1 MLKMNIYVLRVVFMK
16 KKNEFRRET
25 PKTQHRKLIYD
36 LTTLLVPITIIV
48 IGIFLSTQKFSEL
61 VGYNPAYCDRP
72 IYVLKHSYGRYPE
85 GYPIFNP
92 LVILITMFT
101 NPFDQVAQD
110 AIAIAAVPGVVCTVL
125 GIVVWLVISVI
136 RSAGIN
142 KKQNLYGTARWGNE
156 KDLKLNGLC
165 EEHGVVLCQQWSADT
180 EMTINSKGN
189 KGLKVKK
196 TAPLIC
202 HSGNSHTLMIAPTR
216 SGKGV
221 GSVTTTCVSFRQSM
235 IIFDPKGELYNMTA
249 GYRQQF
255 SRVIKYSPV
264 REETACFNP
273 LEEVEL
279 DANAFKDIGTIL
291 TNIFNSN
298 DKKGDSNSD
307 FFDNNARDLLT
318 GVIFHVLS
326 AMGEDGGHLYPRE
339 ERNIA
344 GVLRIFARAANGEDE
359 EGNPLPA
366 GEALLDEMINSKHLD
381 KYGNESDYIHGIIL
395 DVAMSA
401 KQQHEKV
408 RSDIMQTVQ
417 SKLNLFRDPL
427 IANSTSHSD
436 FKLSDFYESD
446 VPITLYLTVPF
457 GQIDRVAPVFKL
469 LIDFILRR
477 FSSGEL
483 RAGVKEETL
492 QIPILFMLDEFPTL
506 GKMDFLAKSMGV
518 LAGLGMRFYI
528 IVQMYTQIL
537 ELYGQHNT
545 FMANCRY
552 KIIYAPQEQ
561 SDCEMFSK
569 MMGKESVRNDNM
581 SVSGSRYAVALNN
594 LNVSSQEVARD
605 LINPDE
611 LMKLPY
617 TDCIVMA
624 EGMPPYM
631 GKKLAYYDDDRFKDK
646 VYFENQDT
654 GEVKTGFLAPYSQ
667 EEINREVAGLPSN
680 IKRREADRI
689 EAEQRKV
696 QGEKT
701 KQKVE
706 NEAFDPVKFLESY
719 LGDNEGKSEKW
730 DSPWTGEIDADDEPP
745 PKLARYS
752 PEDFDLP
759 DDASQMPIGQED

>member
-1 MLKMNIYVLRVVFMK
+1 MA
-16 KKNEFRRET
+16 KNEFRRET
-25 PKTQHRKLIYD
+25 PKSNHRKLIYD
-36 LTTLLVPITIIV
+36 LTTLLIPITLIV
-48 IGIFLSTQKFSEL
+48 IGIFLSSQKFAEL
-61 VGYNPAYCDRP
+61 VGYDPRYCDRP
-72 IYVLKHSYGRYPE
+72 IYILKHSYGKYPA

-101 NPFDQVAQD
+101 NPFDQVAQNAISVAIIPGVAC
-110 AIAIAAVPGVVCTVL
+110 AIAGVVL
-125 GIVVWLVISVI
+125 WLVISVI
-136 RSAGIN
+136 RSVGIN
-142 KKQNLYGTARWGNE
+142 KNQKLYGTARWANE
-156 KDLKLNGLC
+156 KDLKKNGLC
-165 EEHGVVLCQQWSADT
+165 EKEGVVLCQQWSAVT

-189 KGLKVKK
+189 KGLIVKK

-216 SGKGV
+216 SGKGT
-221 GSVTTTCVSFRQSM
+221 GSISYTLVSYRGSM
-235 IIFDPKGELYNMTA
+235 IVFDPKGELYNMTA

-264 REETACFNP
+264 QKETACFNP

-279 DANAFKDIGTIL
+279 DENAFKDIGTIL

-326 AMGEDGGHLYPRE
+326 ARDANGNMLYPKK

-344 GVLRIFARAANGEDE
+344 GVLRIFARAANGTDE

-366 GEALLDEMINSKHLD
+366 GEALLDEMIESKHLD
-381 KYGNESDYIHGIIL
+381 KNGQESDYIHGIIL

-457 GQIDRVAPVFKL
+457 GQIDRIAPVFKL

-483 RAGVKEETL
+483 RAGEKDKSL
-492 QIPILFMLDEFPTL
+492 KIPILFLLDEFSSL
-506 GKMDFLAKSMGV
+506 GKMEFISRSMGI
-518 LAGLGMRFYI
+518 LAGLGMRFFI
-528 IVQMYTQIL
+528 VVQMYTQIL

-605 LINPDE
+605 LMNPDE

-617 TDCIVMA
+617 TDCIVLA

-631 GKKLAYYDDDRFKDK
+631 GKKNAYYNDDRVKSRI
-646 VYFENQDT
+646 YYENQDT
-654 GEVKTGFLAPYSQ
+654 GEITGRLPPYSQ

-680 IKRREADRI
+680 VKRREEEKVEEIQSKERI
-689 EAEQRKV
+689 ET
-696 QGEKT
+696 T
-701 KQKVE
+701 KQETEKKE
-706 NEAFDPVKFLESY
+706 FDPVNFLETY
-719 LGDNEGKSEKW
+719 LSDESGNCEDW
-730 DSPWTGEIDADDEPP
+730 DSPWEGYVEDDNDEPP
-745 PKLARYS
+745 PKIATFV
-752 PEDFDLP
+752 PEDFDVEE
-759 DDASQMPIGQED
+759 SVY

>member
-1 MLKMNIYVLRVVFMK
+1 MA
-16 KKNEFRRET
+16 KNEFRRET
-25 PKTQHRKLIYD
+25 PKSNHRKLIYD
-36 LTTLLVPITIIV
+36 LTTLLIPITLIV
-48 IGIFLSTQKFSEL
+48 IGIFLSSQKFAEL
-61 VGYNPAYCDRP
+61 VGYDPRYCDRP
-72 IYVLKHSYGRYPE
+72 IYILKHSYGKYPA

-101 NPFDQVAQD
+101 NPFDQVAQNAISVAVIPGVAC
-110 AIAIAAVPGVVCTVL
+110 AIAGVVL
-125 GIVVWLVISVI
+125 WLVISVI
-136 RSAGIN
+136 RSVGIN
-142 KKQNLYGTARWGNE
+142 KNQKLYGTARWGNE
-156 KDLKLNGLC
+156 KDLKKNGLC
-165 EEHGVVLCQQWSADT
+165 EDNGVVLCQQWSADT

-221 GSVTTTCVSFRQSM
+221 GSVTTTCISYRHSM
-235 IIFDPKGELYNMTA
+235 IIFDPKGEIYNMTA
-249 GYRQQF
+249 GYRQKF

-264 REETACFNP
+264 QKETACFNP

-279 DANAFKDIGTIL
+279 DENAFKDIGTIL

-326 AMGEDGGHLYPRE
+326 ARDANGNMLYPKK
-339 ERNIA
+339 ERNIS
-344 GVLRIFARAANGEDE
+344 GVLRIFARAANGTDE

-366 GEALLDEMINSKHLD
+366 GEALLDEMIESKHLD
-381 KYGNESDYIHGIIL
+381 KNGQESDYIHGIIL

-436 FKLSDFYESD
+436 FKLSDFYDSD

-483 RAGVKEETL
+483 RAGQKENTL
-492 QIPILFMLDEFPTL
+492 KIPILFMLDEFPTL

-518 LAGLGMRFYI
+518 LAGLGMRFYV

-537 ELYGQHNT
+537 DLYGQHNT

-605 LINPDE
+605 LMNPDE
-611 LMKLPY
+611 LAKLPY

-631 GKKLAYYDDDRFKDK
+631 GKKLAYYDDDRFRTK

-654 GEVKTGFLAPYSQ
+654 GEVKTGFLPPYSQ

-680 IKRREADRI
+680 VKRREEEKVEEIQSKERI
-689 EAEQRKV
+689 ET
-696 QGEKT
+696 T
-701 KQKVE
+701 KQETEKKE
-706 NEAFDPVKFLESY
+706 FDPVNFLETY
-719 LGDNEGKSEKW
+719 LSDENGNCEDW
-730 DSPWTGEIDADDEPP
+730 DSPWEGYVEDDNDEPP
-745 PKLARYS
+745 PKIATFV
-752 PEDFDLP
+752 PEDFDVEE
-759 DDASQMPIGQED
+759 SVY

>member
-1 MLKMNIYVLRVVFMK
+1 MA
-16 KKNEFRRET
+16 KNEFRRET
-25 PKTQHRKLIYD
+25 PKSNHRKLIYD
-36 LTTLLVPITIIV
+36 LTTLLIPITLIV
-48 IGIFLSTQKFSEL
+48 IGIFFASQKFAEL
-61 VGYNPAYCDRP
+61 VGYDPRYCDRP
-72 IYVLKHSYGRYPE
+72 IYILKHSYGKYPA

-101 NPFDQVAQD
+101 NPFDQVAQNAISVAIIPGVAC
-110 AIAIAAVPGVVCTVL
+110 AIAGVL
-125 GIVVWLVISVI
+125 LWLVISVI
-136 RSAGIN
+136 RSIGIN
-142 KKQNLYGTARWGNE
+142 KNQKLYGTARWGNE
-156 KDLKLNGLC
+156 KDLKKNGLC
-165 EEHGVVLCQQWSADT
+165 EKEGVVLCQQWSAVT

-189 KGLKVKK
+189 KGLIVKK

-216 SGKGV
+216 SGKGT
-221 GSVTTTCVSFRQSM
+221 GSISYTLVSYKGSM
-235 IIFDPKGELYNMTA
+235 IVFDPKGELYNMTA

-264 REETACFNP
+264 QKETACFNP

-279 DANAFKDIGTIL
+279 DENAFKDIGTIL

-326 AMGEDGGHLYPRE
+326 ARDANGNMLYPKK
-339 ERNIA
+339 ERNIP
-344 GVLRIFARAANGEDE
+344 GVLRIFARAANGTDE

-366 GEALLDEMINSKHLD
+366 GEALLDEMIESKHLD
-381 KYGNESDYIHGIIL
+381 KNGQESDYIHGIIL

-457 GQIDRVAPVFKL
+457 GQIDRIAPVFKL

-483 RAGVKEETL
+483 RAGEKDKSL
-492 QIPILFMLDEFPTL
+492 KIPILFLLDEFSSL
-506 GKMDFLAKSMGV
+506 GKMEFISRSMGI
-518 LAGLGMRFYI
+518 LAGLGMRFFI
-528 IVQMYTQIL
+528 VVQMYTQIL
-537 ELYGQHNT
+537 DLYGQHNT

-605 LINPDE
+605 LMNPDE

-631 GKKLAYYDDDRFKDK
+631 GKKNAYYNDDRVKSRI
-646 VYFENQDT
+646 YYENQDT
-654 GEVKTGFLAPYSQ
+654 GEITGRLPPYSQ

-680 IKRREADRI
+680 VKRREEEKVEEIQSKQRI
-689 EAEQRKV
+689 ET
-696 QGEKT
+696 T
-701 KQKVE
+701 KQETEKKE
-706 NEAFDPVKFLESY
+706 FDPVNFLETY
-719 LGDNEGKSEKW
+719 LSDENGNCEDW
-730 DSPWTGEIDADDEPP
+730 DSPWEGYVEDDNDEPP
-745 PKLARYS
+745 PKIATFV
-752 PEDFDLP
+752 PEDFDVEE
-759 DDASQMPIGQED
+759 SVY

>member
-1 MLKMNIYVLRVVFMK
+1 MA
-16 KKNEFRRET
+16 KNEFRREA
-25 PKTQHRKLIYD
+25 PKSQNRKLIYD
-36 LTTLLVPITIIV
+36 LTALIIPITLII
-48 IGIFLSTQKFSEL
+48 IGIFLSSQKFAEL
-61 VGYNPAYCDRP
+61 VGYNPRYCDQP
-72 IYVLKHSYGRYPE
+72 IYILKHSYGKYPA

-92 LVILITMFT
+92 LVILVTMFT
-101 NPFDQVAQD
+101 NPFDEVAQNAIPIAVIPGAIC
-110 AIAIAAVPGVVCTVL
+110 AIAGVIL
-125 GIVVWLVISVI
+125 WLLISII
-136 RSAGIN
+136 RSYGAN
-142 KKQNLYGTARWGNE
+142 KNQKLYGTARWANE
-156 KDLKLNGLC
+156 KDLKKNGLC
-165 EEHGVVLCQQWSADT
+165 EKEGVVLCQQWSANT

-196 TAPLIC
+196 TAPWVC

-216 SGKGV
+216 SGKGT
-221 GSVTTTCVSFRQSM
+221 GSISYTLVSYKGSM
-235 IIFDPKGELYNMTA
+235 IVFDPKGELYNMTA

-264 REETACFNP
+264 QKETACFNP

-279 DANAFKDIGTIL
+279 DENAFKDIGTIL

-326 AMGEDGGHLYPRE
+326 ARDENGNMLYPKK

-344 GVLRIFARAANGEDE
+344 GVLRIFARAANGTDE

-366 GEALLDEMINSKHLD
+366 GEALLDEMIQSKHLD
-381 KYGNESDYIHGIIL
+381 KNGQESDYIHGIIL

-436 FKLSDFYESD
+436 FKLSDFYDSE

-457 GQIDRVAPVFKL
+457 GQIDRISSVFKL

-483 RAGVKEETL
+483 RAGEKDKSL
-492 QIPILFMLDEFPTL
+492 KIPILFMLDEFPTL
-506 GKMDFLAKSMGV
+506 GKMDFLAKSMGI
-518 LAGLGMRFYI
+518 LAGLGMRFFI
-528 IVQMYTQIL
+528 VVQMYTQIL
-537 ELYGQHNT
+537 DLYGQHNS

-569 MMGKESVRNDNM
+569 MMGKESVRNDNL
-581 SVSGSRYAVALNN
+581 SVSGSRYGVALNN

-605 LINPDE
+605 LMNPDE
-611 LMKLPY
+611 LAKLPY

-631 GKKLAYYDDDRFKDK
+631 GKKNAYYNDDRVKSR
-646 VYFENQDT
+646 VYYEDQDT
-654 GEVKTGFLAPYSQ
+654 GKITGRLPPYSQ

-680 IKRREADRI
+680 QRRMQEEKVEAIESKQRI
-689 EAEQRKV
+689 ET
-696 QGEKT
+696 T
-701 KQKVE
+701 KQESEKKL
-706 NEAFDPVKFLESY
+706 FDPVDFLETY
-719 LGDNEGKSEKW
+719 LGNETGECENW
-730 DSPWTGEIDADDEPP
+730 DSPWNGKVEENNDEPP
-745 PKLARYS
+745 PKIATYL
-752 PEDFDLP
+752 PEDFDV
-759 DDASQMPIGQED
+759 DESVY

>member
-1 MLKMNIYVLRVVFMK
+1 MA
-16 KKNEFRRET
+16 KNEFRRES
-25 PKTQHRKLIYD
+25 PKSNHRKLIYD
-36 LTTLLVPITIIV
+36 LTTLIIPITLIL
-48 IGIFLSTQKFSEL
+48 IGIFLSSQKFAEL
-61 VGYNPAYCDRP
+61 VGYDPRYCDRP
-72 IYVLKHSYGRYPE
+72 IYILKHSYGKYPA

-110 AIAIAAVPGVVCTVL
+110 AISVAIIPGVACSIA
-125 GIVVWLVISVI
+125 GIVLWLVISVI
-136 RSAGIN
+136 RSVGIN
-142 KKQNLYGTARWGNE
+142 KNQNLYGTARWGNE
-156 KDLKLNGLC
+156 KDLKKNGLC
-165 EEHGVVLCQQWSADT
+165 ETNGVVLCQQWSAVT

-196 TAPLIC
+196 TAPLLC

-221 GSVTTTCVSFRQSM
+221 GSVTTTCISYRHSM
-235 IIFDPKGELYNMTA
+235 IIFDPKGEIYNMTA
-249 GYRQQF
+249 GYRQKF

-264 REETACFNP
+264 QKETACFNP

-279 DANAFKDIGTIL
+279 DENAFKDIGTIL

-326 AMGEDGGHLYPRE
+326 ARDANGNMLYPKK

-344 GVLRIFARAANGEDE
+344 GVLRIFARAANGTDE
-359 EGNPLPA
+359 EGEPLPA
-366 GEALLDEMINSKHLD
+366 GEALLDEMIESKHLD
-381 KYGNESDYIHGIIL
+381 KNGQESDYIHGIIL

-483 RAGVKEETL
+483 RAGQKENTL
-492 QIPILFMLDEFPTL
+492 KIPILFMLDEFPTL

-518 LAGLGMRFYI
+518 LAGLGMRFYV

-537 ELYGQHNT
+537 DLYGQHNT

-605 LINPDE
+605 LMNPDE
-611 LMKLPY
+611 LAKLPY

-631 GKKLAYYDDDRFKDK
+631 GKKLAYYDDDRFRTK
-646 VYFENQDT
+646 VYFENQET
-654 GEVKTGFLAPYSQ
+654 GEVKTGFLPPYSQ
-667 EEINREVAGLPSN
+667 DEINREVAGLPSN
-680 IKRREADRI
+680 IKRIEEEKVEEIQSKERI
-689 EAEQRKV
+689 ET
-696 QGEKT
+696 T
-701 KQKVE
+701 KQETEKKE
-706 NEAFDPVKFLESY
+706 FDPVSFLETY
-719 LGDNEGKSEKW
+719 LADDNGNCEEW
-730 DSPWTGEIDADDEPP
+730 DSPWDGEINDDNDEPP
-745 PKLARYS
+745 PKIATFV
-752 PEDFDLP
+752 PEDFDVEES
-759 DDASQMPIGQED
+759 AY

>member
-1 MLKMNIYVLRVVFMK
+1 MA
-16 KKNEFRRET
+16 KNEFRRET
-25 PKTQHRKLIYD
+25 PKSNHRKLIYD
-36 LTTLLVPITIIV
+36 LTTLLIPITLIV
-48 IGIFLSTQKFSEL
+48 IGIFLSSQKFAEL
-61 VGYNPAYCDRP
+61 VGYDPRYCDRP
-72 IYVLKHSYGRYPE
+72 IYILKHSYGKYPA

-101 NPFDQVAQD
+101 NPFDQVAQNAISVAIIPGVAC
-110 AIAIAAVPGVVCTVL
+110 AIAGVVL
-125 GIVVWLVISVI
+125 WLVISVI
-136 RSAGIN
+136 RSVGIN
-142 KKQNLYGTARWGNE
+142 KNQKLYGTARWGNE
-156 KDLKLNGLC
+156 KDLKKNGLC
-165 EEHGVVLCQQWSADT
+165 EDNGVVLCQQWSADT

-221 GSVTTTCVSFRQSM
+221 GSVTTTCISYRHSM
-235 IIFDPKGELYNMTA
+235 IIFDPKGEIYNMTA
-249 GYRQQF
+249 GYRQKF

-264 REETACFNP
+264 QKETACFNP

-279 DANAFKDIGTIL
+279 DENAFKDIGTIL

-326 AMGEDGGHLYPRE
+326 ARDANGNMLYPKK
-339 ERNIA
+339 ERNIS
-344 GVLRIFARAANGEDE
+344 GVLRIFARAANGTDE

-366 GEALLDEMINSKHLD
+366 GEALLDEMIESKHLD
-381 KYGNESDYIHGIIL
+381 KNGQESDYIHGIIL

-483 RAGVKEETL
+483 RAGQKENTL
-492 QIPILFMLDEFPTL
+492 KIPILFMLDEFPTL

-518 LAGLGMRFYI
+518 LAGLGMRFYV

-537 ELYGQHNT
+537 DLYGQHNT

-605 LINPDE
+605 LMNPDE
-611 LMKLPY
+611 LAKLPY

-631 GKKLAYYDDDRFKDK
+631 GKKLAYYDDDRFRTK

-654 GEVKTGFLAPYSQ
+654 GEVKTGFLPPYSQ

-680 IKRREADRI
+680 VKRREEEKVEEIQSKERI
-689 EAEQRKV
+689 ET
-696 QGEKT
+696 T
-701 KQKVE
+701 KQETEKKE
-706 NEAFDPVKFLESY
+706 FDPVNFLETY
-719 LGDNEGKSEKW
+719 LSDESGNCEDW
-730 DSPWTGEIDADDEPP
+730 DSPWEGYVEDDNDEPP
-745 PKLARYS
+745 PKIATFV
-752 PEDFDLP
+752 PEDFDVEE
-759 DDASQMPIGQED
+759 SVY

>member
-1 MLKMNIYVLRVVFMK
+1 MS
-16 KKNEFRRET
+16 KNEFRREA
-25 PKTQHRKLIYD
+25 PKSQHRKLFYD
-36 LTTLLVPITIIV
+36 LTTLIIPITIII
-48 IGIFLSTQKFSEL
+48 IGIFLSSQKFAEL
-61 VGYNPAYCDRP
+61 VGYNPQYCDKP
-72 IYVLKHSYGRYPE
+72 IYILKHNYGKYPA

-92 LVILITMFT
+92 FFTVIAMVTK
-101 NPFDQVAQD
+101 PFDEVVQSATGNAIIPGISCTIL
-110 AIAIAAVPGVVCTVL
+110 AIAL
-125 GIVVWLVISVI
+125 WLVISVI
-136 RSAGIN
+136 RTIGIN
-142 KKQNLYGTARWGNE
+142 KNQKLYGTARWANE
-156 KDLKLNGLC
+156 KDLKKNGLC
-165 EEHGVVLCQQWSADT
+165 EKDGVVLCQQWSAVT

-216 SGKGV
+216 SGKGT
-221 GSVTTTCVSFRQSM
+221 GSISYTLVSYRGSM
-235 IIFDPKGELYNMTA
+235 IVFDPKGELYNMTA

-264 REETACFNP
+264 QKETACFNP

-279 DANAFKDIGTIL
+279 DENAFKDIGTIL

-326 AMGEDGGHLYPRE
+326 ARDANGNMLYPKK
-339 ERNIA
+339 ERNIS
-344 GVLRIFARAANGEDE
+344 GVLRIFARAANGTDE

-366 GEALLDEMINSKHLD
+366 GEALLDEMIESKHLD
-381 KYGNESDYIHGIIL
+381 KNGQESDYIHGIIL

-457 GQIDRVAPVFKL
+457 GQIDRIAPVFKL

-483 RAGVKEETL
+483 RAGEKDKSL
-492 QIPILFMLDEFPTL
+492 KIPILFMLDEFSSL
-506 GKMDFLAKSMGV
+506 GKMEFISRSMGI
-518 LAGLGMRFYI
+518 LAGLGMRFFI
-528 IVQMYTQIL
+528 VVQMYTQIL
-537 ELYGQHNT
+537 DLYGQHNT

-605 LINPDE
+605 LMNPDE

-617 TDCIVMA
+617 TDCIVLA

-631 GKKLAYYDDDRFKDK
+631 GKKNAYYNDDRVKSRIYYED
-646 VYFENQDT
+646 QDT
-654 GEVKTGFLAPYSQ
+654 GKITGRLPPYSQ

-680 IKRREADRI
+680 VKRREEEKVEEIQSKERI
-689 EAEQRKV
+689 
-696 QGEKT
+696 EKT
-701 KQKVE
+701 KQETEKKE
-706 NEAFDPVKFLESY
+706 FDPISFLESY
-719 LGDNEGKSEKW
+719 QSDNSGDCVEW
-730 DSPWTGEIDADDEPP
+730 DSPVNKIEEEDTDEPP
-745 PKLARYS
+745 PKIATYS
-752 PEDFDLP
+752 PDDFIVEDN
-759 DDASQMPIGQED
+759 

>member
-1 MLKMNIYVLRVVFMK
+1 MA
-16 KKNEFRRET
+16 KNEFRRET
-25 PKTQHRKLIYD
+25 PKSNHRKLIYD
-36 LTTLLVPITIIV
+36 LTTLLIPITLIV
-48 IGIFLSTQKFSEL
+48 IGIFLSSQKFAEL
-61 VGYNPAYCDRP
+61 VGYNPRYCDRP
-72 IYVLKHSYGRYPE
+72 IYILKHTYGKYPA

-110 AIAIAAVPGVVCTVL
+110 AISVAIIPCVACAIAGVVL
-125 GIVVWLVISVI
+125 WLVISVI
-136 RSAGIN
+136 RSVGIN
-142 KKQNLYGTARWGNE
+142 KNQKLYGTARWGNE
-156 KDLKLNGLC
+156 KDLKKNGLC
-165 EEHGVVLCQQWSADT
+165 EKDGVVLCQQWSAVT

-216 SGKGV
+216 SGKGT
-221 GSVTTTCVSFRQSM
+221 GSISYTLVSYRGSM
-235 IIFDPKGELYNMTA
+235 IVFDPKGELYNMTA

-264 REETACFNP
+264 QKETACFNP

-279 DANAFKDIGTIL
+279 DENAFKDIGTIL

-326 AMGEDGGHLYPRE
+326 ARDANGNMLYPKK
-339 ERNIA
+339 ERNIP
-344 GVLRIFARAANGEDE
+344 GVLRIFARAANGTDE

-366 GEALLDEMINSKHLD
+366 GEALLDEMIESKHLD
-381 KYGNESDYIHGIIL
+381 KNGQESDYIHGIIL

-457 GQIDRVAPVFKL
+457 GQIDRIAPVFKL

-483 RAGVKEETL
+483 RAGEKDKSL
-492 QIPILFMLDEFPTL
+492 KIPILFMLDEFSSL
-506 GKMDFLAKSMGV
+506 GKMEFISRSMGI
-518 LAGLGMRFYI
+518 LAGLGMRFFI
-528 IVQMYTQIL
+528 VVQMYTQIL
-537 ELYGQHNT
+537 DLYGQHNT

-605 LINPDE
+605 LMNPDE

-617 TDCIVMA
+617 TDCIVLA

-631 GKKLAYYDDDRFKDK
+631 GKKNAYYDDDRVKSRI
-646 VYFENQDT
+646 YYENQDT
-654 GEVKTGFLAPYSQ
+654 GEITGRLPPYTQ

-680 IKRREADRI
+680 VKRREEEKVEEIQSKERI
-689 EAEQRKV
+689 ET
-696 QGEKT
+696 T
-701 KQKVE
+701 KQETEKKE
-706 NEAFDPVKFLESY
+706 FDPVNFLESY
-719 LGDNEGKSEKW
+719 LADKSGNIEHW
-730 DSPWTGEIDADDEPP
+730 DSPFQGISSEDDDEPP
-745 PKLARYS
+745 PKIARFV
-752 PEDFDLP
+752 PEDFD
-759 DDASQMPIGQED
+759 SVG

>member
-1 MLKMNIYVLRVVFMK
+1 MA
-16 KKNEFRRET
+16 KNEFRRET
-25 PKTQHRKLIYD
+25 PKSNHRKLIYD
-36 LTTLLVPITIIV
+36 LTTLLIPITLIV
-48 IGIFLSTQKFSEL
+48 IGIFLSSQKFAEL
-61 VGYNPAYCDRP
+61 VGYDPRYCDRP
-72 IYVLKHSYGRYPE
+72 IYILKHSYGKYPA

-101 NPFDQVAQD
+101 NPFDQVAQNAISVAIIPGVAC
-110 AIAIAAVPGVVCTVL
+110 AIAGVVL
-125 GIVVWLVISVI
+125 WLVISVI
-136 RSAGIN
+136 RSIGIN
-142 KKQNLYGTARWGNE
+142 KNQKLYGTARWGNE
-156 KDLKLNGLC
+156 KDLKKNGLC
-165 EEHGVVLCQQWSADT
+165 EKEGVVLCQQWSAVT

-189 KGLKVKK
+189 KGLIVKK

-216 SGKGV
+216 SGKGT
-221 GSVTTTCVSFRQSM
+221 GSISYTLVSYKGSM
-235 IIFDPKGELYNMTA
+235 IVFDPKGELYNMTA

-264 REETACFNP
+264 QKETACFNP

-279 DANAFKDIGTIL
+279 DENAFKDIGTIL

-326 AMGEDGGHLYPRE
+326 ARDANGNMLYPKK

-344 GVLRIFARAANGEDE
+344 GVLRIFARAANGTDE

-366 GEALLDEMINSKHLD
+366 GEALLDEMIESKHLD
-381 KYGNESDYIHGIIL
+381 KNGQESDYIHGIIL

-457 GQIDRVAPVFKL
+457 GQIDRIAPVFKL

-483 RAGVKEETL
+483 RAGEKDKSL
-492 QIPILFMLDEFPTL
+492 KIPILFMLDEFSSL
-506 GKMDFLAKSMGV
+506 GKMEFISRSMGI
-518 LAGLGMRFYI
+518 LAGLGMRFFI
-528 IVQMYTQIL
+528 VVQMYTQIL
-537 ELYGQHNT
+537 DLYGQHNT

-605 LINPDE
+605 LMNPDE

-617 TDCIVMA
+617 TDCIVLA

-631 GKKLAYYDDDRFKDK
+631 GKKNAYYDDDRVKSRI
-646 VYFENQDT
+646 YYENQDT
-654 GEVKTGFLAPYSQ
+654 GEITGRLPPYTQ

-680 IKRREADRI
+680 VKRRAEEKVEEIQSKERI
-689 EAEQRKV
+689 ET
-696 QGEKT
+696 T
-701 KQKVE
+701 KQETEKKE
-706 NEAFDPVKFLESY
+706 FDPVNFLETY
-719 LGDNEGKSEKW
+719 LSDESGNCEDW
-730 DSPWTGEIDADDEPP
+730 DSPWEGYVEDDNDEPP
-745 PKLARYS
+745 PKIATFV
-752 PEDFDLP
+752 PEDFDVEE
-759 DDASQMPIGQED
+759 SVY

>member
-1 MLKMNIYVLRVVFMK
+1 MA
-16 KKNEFRRET
+16 KNEFRRET
-25 PKTQHRKLIYD
+25 PKSNHRKLIYD
-36 LTTLLVPITIIV
+36 LTTLLIPITLIV
-48 IGIFLSTQKFSEL
+48 IGIFLSSQKFAEL
-61 VGYNPAYCDRP
+61 VGYDPRYCDRP
-72 IYVLKHSYGRYPE
+72 IYILKHSYGKYPA

-101 NPFDQVAQD
+101 NPFDQVAQNAISVAIIPGVAC
-110 AIAIAAVPGVVCTVL
+110 AIAGVVL
-125 GIVVWLVISVI
+125 WLVISVI
-136 RSAGIN
+136 RSIGIN
-142 KKQNLYGTARWGNE
+142 KNQKLYGTARWGNE
-156 KDLKLNGLC
+156 KDLKKNGLC
-165 EEHGVVLCQQWSADT
+165 EKEGVVLCQQWSAVT

-189 KGLKVKK
+189 KGLIVKK

-216 SGKGV
+216 SGKGT
-221 GSVTTTCVSFRQSM
+221 GSISYTLVSYKGSM
-235 IIFDPKGELYNMTA
+235 IVFDPKGELYNMTA

-264 REETACFNP
+264 QKETACFNP

-279 DANAFKDIGTIL
+279 DENAFKDIGTIL

-326 AMGEDGGHLYPRE
+326 ARDANGNMLYPKK

-344 GVLRIFARAANGEDE
+344 GVLRIFARAANGTDE

-366 GEALLDEMINSKHLD
+366 GEALLDEMIESKHLD
-381 KYGNESDYIHGIIL
+381 KNGQESDYIHGIIL

-427 IANSTSHSD
+427 IANSTNHSD

-457 GQIDRVAPVFKL
+457 GQIDRIAPVFKL

-483 RAGVKEETL
+483 RAGEKDKSL
-492 QIPILFMLDEFPTL
+492 KIPILFMLDEFPTL
-506 GKMDFLAKSMGV
+506 GKMDFLAKSMGI
-518 LAGLGMRFYI
+518 LAGLGMRFFI
-528 IVQMYTQIL
+528 VVQMYTQIL
-537 ELYGQHNT
+537 DLYGQHNT

-605 LINPDE
+605 LMNPDE

-631 GKKLAYYDDDRFKDK
+631 GKKNAYYNDDRVKSRI
-646 VYFENQDT
+646 YYENQDT
-654 GEVKTGFLAPYSQ
+654 GEITGRLPPYSQ

-680 IKRREADRI
+680 VKRREEEKVEEIQSKQRI
-689 EAEQRKV
+689 ET
-696 QGEKT
+696 T
-701 KQKVE
+701 KQETEKKE
-706 NEAFDPVKFLESY
+706 FDPVNFLETY
-719 LGDNEGKSEKW
+719 LSDESGNCEDW
-730 DSPWTGEIDADDEPP
+730 DSPWEGYVEDDNDEPP
-745 PKLARYS
+745 PKIATFV
-752 PEDFDLP
+752 PEDFDVEE
-759 DDASQMPIGQED
+759 SVY

>member
-1 MLKMNIYVLRVVFMK
+1 MA
-16 KKNEFRRET
+16 KNEFRREA
-25 PKTQHRKLIYD
+25 PKSQNRKLIYD
-36 LTTLLVPITIIV
+36 LTALIIPITLII
-48 IGIFLSTQKFSEL
+48 IGIFLSSQKFAEL
-61 VGYNPAYCDRP
+61 VGYNPRYCDQP
-72 IYVLKHSYGRYPE
+72 IYILKHSYGKYPA

-92 LVILITMFT
+92 LVILVTMFT
-101 NPFDQVAQD
+101 NPFDEVAQNAIPIAVIPGAIC
-110 AIAIAAVPGVVCTVL
+110 AIAGVIL
-125 GIVVWLVISVI
+125 WLLISII
-136 RSAGIN
+136 RSYGAN
-142 KKQNLYGTARWGNE
+142 KNQKLYGTARWANE
-156 KDLKLNGLC
+156 KDLKKNGLC
-165 EEHGVVLCQQWSADT
+165 EKEGVVLCQQWSANT

-196 TAPLIC
+196 TAPWVC

-216 SGKGV
+216 SGKGT
-221 GSVTTTCVSFRQSM
+221 GSISYTLVSYKGSM
-235 IIFDPKGELYNMTA
+235 IVFDPKGELYNMTA

-264 REETACFNP
+264 QKETACFNP

-279 DANAFKDIGTIL
+279 DENAFKDIGTIL

-326 AMGEDGGHLYPRE
+326 ARDENGNMLYPKK

-344 GVLRIFARAANGEDE
+344 GVLRIFARAANGTDE

-366 GEALLDEMINSKHLD
+366 GEALLDEMIQSKHLD
-381 KYGNESDYIHGIIL
+381 KNGQESDYIHGIIL

-436 FKLSDFYESD
+436 FKLSDFYESE

-457 GQIDRVAPVFKL
+457 GQIDRISPVFKL

-483 RAGVKEETL
+483 RAGEKDKSL
-492 QIPILFMLDEFPTL
+492 KIPILFMLDEFPTL
-506 GKMDFLAKSMGV
+506 GKMDFLAKSMGI
-518 LAGLGMRFYI
+518 LAGLGMRFFI
-528 IVQMYTQIL
+528 VVQMYTQIL
-537 ELYGQHNT
+537 DLYGQHNS

-569 MMGKESVRNDNM
+569 MMGKESVRNDNL
-581 SVSGSRYAVALNN
+581 SVSGSRYGVALNN

-605 LINPDE
+605 LMNPDE
-611 LMKLPY
+611 LAKLPY

-631 GKKLAYYDDDRFKDK
+631 GKKNAYYNDDRVKSR
-646 VYFENQDT
+646 VYYEDQDT
-654 GEVKTGFLAPYSQ
+654 GKITGRLPPYSQ

-680 IKRREADRI
+680 QRRMQEEKVEVVESKQRI
-689 EAEQRKV
+689 ET
-696 QGEKT
+696 T
-701 KQKVE
+701 KQESEKKL
-706 NEAFDPVKFLESY
+706 FDPVDFLETY
-719 LGDNEGKSEKW
+719 LGNETGECENW
-730 DSPWTGEIDADDEPP
+730 DSPWNGKVEENNDEPP
-745 PKLARYS
+745 PKIATYL
-752 PEDFDLP
+752 PEDFDV
-759 DDASQMPIGQED
+759 DESVY

>member
-1 MLKMNIYVLRVVFMK
+1 MA
-16 KKNEFRRET
+16 KNEFRRET
-25 PKTQHRKLIYD
+25 PKSNHRKLIYD
-36 LTTLLVPITIIV
+36 LTTLLIPITLIV
-48 IGIFLSTQKFSEL
+48 IGIFLSSQKFAEL
-61 VGYNPAYCDRP
+61 VGYDPRYCDRP
-72 IYVLKHSYGRYPE
+72 IYILKHSYGKYPA

-101 NPFDQVAQD
+101 NPFDQVAQNAISVAIIPGVAC
-110 AIAIAAVPGVVCTVL
+110 AIAGVVL
-125 GIVVWLVISVI
+125 WLVISVI
-136 RSAGIN
+136 RSIGIN
-142 KKQNLYGTARWGNE
+142 KNQKLYGTARWGNE
-156 KDLKLNGLC
+156 KDLKKNGLC
-165 EEHGVVLCQQWSADT
+165 EKEGVVLCQQWSAVT

-189 KGLKVKK
+189 KGLIVKK

-216 SGKGV
+216 SGKGT
-221 GSVTTTCVSFRQSM
+221 GSISYTLVSYRGSM
-235 IIFDPKGELYNMTA
+235 IVFDPKGELYNMTA

-264 REETACFNP
+264 QKETACFNP

-279 DANAFKDIGTIL
+279 DENAFKDIGTIL

-326 AMGEDGGHLYPRE
+326 ARDANGNMLYPKK

-344 GVLRIFARAANGEDE
+344 GVLRIFARAANGTDE

-366 GEALLDEMINSKHLD
+366 GEALLDEMIESKHLD
-381 KYGNESDYIHGIIL
+381 KNGQESDYIHGIIL

-457 GQIDRVAPVFKL
+457 GQIDRIAPVFKL

-483 RAGVKEETL
+483 RAGEKDKSL
-492 QIPILFMLDEFPTL
+492 KIPILFLLDEFSSL
-506 GKMDFLAKSMGV
+506 GKMEFISRSMGI
-518 LAGLGMRFYI
+518 LAGLGMRFFI
-528 IVQMYTQIL
+528 VVQMYTQIL

-605 LINPDE
+605 LMNPDE

-617 TDCIVMA
+617 TDCIVLA

-631 GKKLAYYDDDRFKDK
+631 GKKNAYYNDDRVKSRI
-646 VYFENQDT
+646 YYENQDT
-654 GEVKTGFLAPYSQ
+654 GEITGRLPPYSQ

-680 IKRREADRI
+680 VKRREEEKVEEIQSKERI
-689 EAEQRKV
+689 ET
-696 QGEKT
+696 T
-701 KQKVE
+701 KQETEKKE
-706 NEAFDPVKFLESY
+706 FDPVNFLETY
-719 LGDNEGKSEKW
+719 LSDESGNCEDW
-730 DSPWTGEIDADDEPP
+730 DSPWEGYVEDDNDEPP
-745 PKLARYS
+745 PKIATFV
-752 PEDFDLP
+752 PEDFDVEE
-759 DDASQMPIGQED
+759 SVY

>member
-1 MLKMNIYVLRVVFMK
+1 MA
-16 KKNEFRRET
+16 KNEFRRET
-25 PKTQHRKLIYD
+25 PKSNHRKLIYD
-36 LTTLLVPITIIV
+36 LTTLLIPITLIV
-48 IGIFLSTQKFSEL
+48 IGIFLSSQKFAEL
-61 VGYNPAYCDRP
+61 VGYDPRYCDRP
-72 IYVLKHSYGRYPE
+72 IYILKHSYGKYPA

-101 NPFDQVAQD
+101 NPFDQVAQNAISVAIIPGVAC
-110 AIAIAAVPGVVCTVL
+110 AIAGVVL
-125 GIVVWLVISVI
+125 WLVISVI
-136 RSAGIN
+136 RSIGIN
-142 KKQNLYGTARWGNE
+142 KNQKLYGTARWGNE
-156 KDLKLNGLC
+156 KDLKKNGLC
-165 EEHGVVLCQQWSADT
+165 EKEGVVLCQQWSAVT

-189 KGLKVKK
+189 KGLIVKK

-216 SGKGV
+216 SGKGT
-221 GSVTTTCVSFRQSM
+221 GSISYTLVSYKGSM
-235 IIFDPKGELYNMTA
+235 IVFDPKGELYNMTA

-264 REETACFNP
+264 QKETACFNP

-279 DANAFKDIGTIL
+279 DENAFKDIGTIL

-326 AMGEDGGHLYPRE
+326 ARDANGNMLYPKK

-344 GVLRIFARAANGEDE
+344 GVLRIFARAANGTDE

-366 GEALLDEMINSKHLD
+366 GEALLDEMIESKHLD
-381 KYGNESDYIHGIIL
+381 KNGQESDYIHGIIL

-457 GQIDRVAPVFKL
+457 GQIDRIAPVFKL

-483 RAGVKEETL
+483 RAGEKDKSL
-492 QIPILFMLDEFPTL
+492 KIPILFMLDEFPTL
-506 GKMDFLAKSMGV
+506 GKMDFLAKSMGI
-518 LAGLGMRFYI
+518 LAGLGMRFFI
-528 IVQMYTQIL
+528 VVQMYTQIL
-537 ELYGQHNT
+537 DLYGQHNT

-594 LNVSSQEVARD
+594 LNVSSQEVAID
-605 LINPDE
+605 LMNPDE

-631 GKKLAYYDDDRFKDK
+631 GKKNAYYNDDRVKSRI
-646 VYFENQDT
+646 YYENQDT
-654 GEVKTGFLAPYSQ
+654 GEITGRLPPYSQ

-680 IKRREADRI
+680 VKRREEEKVEEIQSKQRI
-689 EAEQRKV
+689 ET
-696 QGEKT
+696 T
-701 KQKVE
+701 KQETEKKE
-706 NEAFDPVKFLESY
+706 FDPVNFLETY
-719 LGDNEGKSEKW
+719 LSDESGNCEDW
-730 DSPWTGEIDADDEPP
+730 DSPWEGYVEDDNDEPP
-745 PKLARYS
+745 PKIATFV
-752 PEDFDLP
+752 PEDFDVEE
-759 DDASQMPIGQED
+759 SVY

>member
-1 MLKMNIYVLRVVFMK
+1 MA
-16 KKNEFRRET
+16 KNEFRRET
-25 PKTQHRKLIYD
+25 PKSNHRKLIYD
-36 LTTLLVPITIIV
+36 LTTLLIPITLIV
-48 IGIFLSTQKFSEL
+48 IGIFLSSQKFAEL
-61 VGYNPAYCDRP
+61 VGYDPRYCDRP
-72 IYVLKHSYGRYPE
+72 IYILKHSYGKYPA

-101 NPFDQVAQD
+101 NPFDQVAQNAISVAIIPGVAC
-110 AIAIAAVPGVVCTVL
+110 AIAGVVL
-125 GIVVWLVISVI
+125 WLVISVI
-136 RSAGIN
+136 RSIGIN
-142 KKQNLYGTARWGNE
+142 KNQKLYGTARWGNE
-156 KDLKLNGLC
+156 KDLKKNGLC
-165 EEHGVVLCQQWSADT
+165 EKEGVVLCQQWSAVT

-189 KGLKVKK
+189 KGLIVKK

-216 SGKGV
+216 SGKGT
-221 GSVTTTCVSFRQSM
+221 GSISYTLVSYKGSM
-235 IIFDPKGELYNMTA
+235 IVFDPKGELYNMTA

-264 REETACFNP
+264 QKETACFNP

-279 DANAFKDIGTIL
+279 DENAFKDIGTIL

-326 AMGEDGGHLYPRE
+326 ARDANGNMLYPKK

-344 GVLRIFARAANGEDE
+344 GVLRIFARAANGTDE

-366 GEALLDEMINSKHLD
+366 GEALLDEMIESKHLD
-381 KYGNESDYIHGIIL
+381 KNGQESDYIHGIIL

-457 GQIDRVAPVFKL
+457 GQIDRIAPVFKL

-483 RAGVKEETL
+483 RAGEKDKSL
-492 QIPILFMLDEFPTL
+492 KIPILFMLDEFSSL
-506 GKMDFLAKSMGV
+506 GKMEFISRSMGI
-518 LAGLGMRFYI
+518 LAGLGMRFFI
-528 IVQMYTQIL
+528 VVQMYTQIL
-537 ELYGQHNT
+537 DLYGQHNT

-605 LINPDE
+605 LMNPDE

-617 TDCIVMA
+617 TDCIVLA

-631 GKKLAYYDDDRFKDK
+631 GKKNAYYNDDRVKSRI
-646 VYFENQDT
+646 YYENQDT
-654 GEVKTGFLAPYSQ
+654 GEITGRLPPYSQ

-680 IKRREADRI
+680 VKRREEEKVEEIQSKERI
-689 EAEQRKV
+689 ET
-696 QGEKT
+696 T
-701 KQKVE
+701 KQETEKKE
-706 NEAFDPVKFLESY
+706 FDPVNFLETY
-719 LGDNEGKSEKW
+719 LSDESGNCEDW
-730 DSPWTGEIDADDEPP
+730 DSPWEGYVEDDNDEPP
-745 PKLARYS
+745 PKIATFV
-752 PEDFDLP
+752 PEDFDVEE
-759 DDASQMPIGQED
+759 SVY

>member
-1 MLKMNIYVLRVVFMK
+1 MA
-16 KKNEFRRET
+16 KNEFRRET
-25 PKTQHRKLIYD
+25 PKSNHRKLIYD
-36 LTTLLVPITIIV
+36 LTTLLIPITLIV
-48 IGIFLSTQKFSEL
+48 IGIFLSSQKFAEL
-61 VGYNPAYCDRP
+61 VGYDPRYCDRP
-72 IYVLKHSYGRYPE
+72 IYILKHSYGKYPA

-101 NPFDQVAQD
+101 NPFDQVAQNAISVAIIPGVAC
-110 AIAIAAVPGVVCTVL
+110 AIAGVVL
-125 GIVVWLVISVI
+125 WLVISVI
-136 RSAGIN
+136 RSIGIN
-142 KKQNLYGTARWGNE
+142 KNQKLYGTARWGNE
-156 KDLKLNGLC
+156 KDLKKNGLC
-165 EEHGVVLCQQWSADT
+165 EKEGVVLCQQWSAVT

-189 KGLKVKK
+189 KGLIVKK

-216 SGKGV
+216 SGKGT
-221 GSVTTTCVSFRQSM
+221 GSISYTLVSYKGSM
-235 IIFDPKGELYNMTA
+235 IVFDPKGELYNMTA

-264 REETACFNP
+264 QKETACFNP

-279 DANAFKDIGTIL
+279 DENAFKDIGTIL

-326 AMGEDGGHLYPRE
+326 ARDANGNMLYPKK

-344 GVLRIFARAANGEDE
+344 GVLRIFARAANGTDE

-366 GEALLDEMINSKHLD
+366 GEALLDEMIESKHLD
-381 KYGNESDYIHGIIL
+381 KNGQESDYIHGIIL

-457 GQIDRVAPVFKL
+457 GQIDRIAPVFKL

-483 RAGVKEETL
+483 RAGEKDKSL
-492 QIPILFMLDEFPTL
+492 KIPILFMLDEFPTL
-506 GKMDFLAKSMGV
+506 GKMDFLAKSMGI
-518 LAGLGMRFYI
+518 LAGLGMRFFI
-528 IVQMYTQIL
+528 VVQMYTQIL
-537 ELYGQHNT
+537 DLYGQHNT

-605 LINPDE
+605 LMNPDE

-631 GKKLAYYDDDRFKDK
+631 GKKNAYYNDDRVKSRI
-646 VYFENQDT
+646 YYENQDT
-654 GEVKTGFLAPYSQ
+654 GEITGRLPPYSQ

-680 IKRREADRI
+680 VKRREEEKVEEIQSKERI
-689 EAEQRKV
+689 ET
-696 QGEKT
+696 T
-701 KQKVE
+701 KQETEKKE
-706 NEAFDPVKFLESY
+706 FDPVNFLETY
-719 LGDNEGKSEKW
+719 LSDESGNCEDW
-730 DSPWTGEIDADDEPP
+730 DSPWEGYVEDDNDEPP
-745 PKLARYS
+745 PKIATFV
-752 PEDFDLP
+752 PEDFDVEE
-759 DDASQMPIGQED
+759 SVY

>member
-1 MLKMNIYVLRVVFMK
+1 MA
-16 KKNEFRRET
+16 KNEFRREA
-25 PKTQHRKLIYD
+25 PKSQNRKLIYD
-36 LTTLLVPITIIV
+36 LTALIIPITLII
-48 IGIFLSTQKFSEL
+48 IGIFLSSQKFAEL
-61 VGYNPAYCDRP
+61 VGYNPRYCDQP
-72 IYVLKHSYGRYPE
+72 IYILKHSYGKYPA

-92 LVILITMFT
+92 LVILVTMFT
-101 NPFDQVAQD
+101 NPFDEVAQNAIPIAVIPGAIC
-110 AIAIAAVPGVVCTVL
+110 AIAGVIL
-125 GIVVWLVISVI
+125 WLLISII
-136 RSAGIN
+136 RSYGAN
-142 KKQNLYGTARWGNE
+142 KNQKLYGTARWANE
-156 KDLKLNGLC
+156 KDLKKNGLC
-165 EEHGVVLCQQWSADT
+165 EKEGVVLCQQWSANT

-196 TAPLIC
+196 TAPWVC

-216 SGKGV
+216 SGKGT
-221 GSVTTTCVSFRQSM
+221 GSISYTLVSYKGSM
-235 IIFDPKGELYNMTA
+235 IVFDPKGELYNMTA

-264 REETACFNP
+264 QKETACFNP

-279 DANAFKDIGTIL
+279 DENAFKDIGTIL

-326 AMGEDGGHLYPRE
+326 ARDENGNMLYPKK

-344 GVLRIFARAANGEDE
+344 GVLRIFARAANGTNE

-366 GEALLDEMINSKHLD
+366 GEALLDEMIQSKHLD
-381 KYGNESDYIHGIIL
+381 KNGQESDYIHGIIL

-436 FKLSDFYESD
+436 FKLSDFYESE

-457 GQIDRVAPVFKL
+457 GQIDRISPVFKL

-483 RAGVKEETL
+483 RAGEKDKSL
-492 QIPILFMLDEFPTL
+492 KIPILFMLDEFPTL
-506 GKMDFLAKSMGV
+506 GKMDFLAKSMGI
-518 LAGLGMRFYI
+518 LAGLGMRFFI
-528 IVQMYTQIL
+528 VVQMYTQIL
-537 ELYGQHNT
+537 DLYGQHNS

-569 MMGKESVRNDNM
+569 MMGKESVRNDNL
-581 SVSGSRYAVALNN
+581 SVSGSRYGVALNN
-594 LNVSSQEVARD
+594 LNVSSQEVVRD
-605 LINPDE
+605 LMNPDE
-611 LMKLPY
+611 LAKLPY

-631 GKKLAYYDDDRFKDK
+631 GKKNAYYNDDRVKSR
-646 VYFENQDT
+646 VYYEDQDT
-654 GEVKTGFLAPYSQ
+654 GKITGRLPPYSQ

-680 IKRREADRI
+680 QRRMQEEKVEVVESKQRI
-689 EAEQRKV
+689 ET
-696 QGEKT
+696 T
-701 KQKVE
+701 KQESEKKL
-706 NEAFDPVKFLESY
+706 FDPVDFLETY
-719 LGDNEGKSEKW
+719 LGNETGECETW
-730 DSPWTGEIDADDEPP
+730 DSPWNGKVEENNDEPP
-745 PKLARYS
+745 PKIATYL
-752 PEDFDLP
+752 PEDFDV
-759 DDASQMPIGQED
+759 DESVY